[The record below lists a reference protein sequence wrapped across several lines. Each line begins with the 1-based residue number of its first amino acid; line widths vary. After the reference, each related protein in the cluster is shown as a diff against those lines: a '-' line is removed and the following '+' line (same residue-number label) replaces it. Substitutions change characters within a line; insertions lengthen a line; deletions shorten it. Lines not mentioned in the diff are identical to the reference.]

1 MEKVINFIKMFIPA
15 YVEFRSL
22 YWIQYRDKMDSALV
36 EIYKSIDENEDQY
49 EKADNL
55 IADFEL
61 KFNQSIGPEWVGI
74 KYAEIYRAKSMLDF
88 LKATR

>member
-22 YWIQYRDKMDSALV
+22 YWIQYNAKMESALT
-36 EIYKSIDENEDQY
+36 EIFNSIDEDQY

-55 IADFEL
+55 IAEFES
-61 KFNQSIGPEWVGI
+61 KFNQSTGPEWVGM

>member
-22 YWIQYRDKMDSALV
+22 YWIQYNAKMDSALT
-36 EIYKSIDENEDQY
+36 EIFNSIDEDQY

-55 IADFEL
+55 ITDFEL
-61 KFNQSIGPEWVGI
+61 KFNQNRTGPLWVGI
-74 KYAEIYRAKSMLDF
+74 KYSEIYRAKSMLDF

>member
-22 YWIQYRDKMDSALV
+22 YWIQYRAKMDSALI
-36 EIYKSIDENEDQY
+36 EIFNSIDENHY

-61 KFNQSIGPEWVGI
+61 KFNQNRTGPLWVGI
-74 KYAEIYRAKSMLDF
+74 KYSEIYRAKSMLDF
-88 LKATR
+88 LKETR

>member
-22 YWIQYRDKMDSALV
+22 YWIQYRYKMESALT
-36 EIYKSIDENEDQY
+36 EIFNSIDEDQY

-55 IADFEL
+55 IADFES
-61 KFNQSIGPEWVGI
+61 KFNQSTGPKWVGI
-74 KYAEIYRAKSMLDF
+74 KYSEIYRAKSMLDF
-88 LKATR
+88 LKGTR